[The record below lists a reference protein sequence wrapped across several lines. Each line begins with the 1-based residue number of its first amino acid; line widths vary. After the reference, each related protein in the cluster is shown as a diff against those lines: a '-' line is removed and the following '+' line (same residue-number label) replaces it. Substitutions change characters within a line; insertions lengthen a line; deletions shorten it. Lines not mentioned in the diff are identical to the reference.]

1 MRKEKETRQIREVQ
15 LSYSSNRENLLKDPI
30 SSSKSAYEYLIKA
43 FNENTIGLQEEFI
56 ALLLNRANKPI
67 GAIKLHKGGL
77 DSTIVDVRLLMA
89 AALKS
94 ATQGIILAH
103 NHPSGELKPS
113 QADRNLTTKIK
124 DACKILN
131 IALLD
136 HVIVSPFGNYM
147 SFADDGLI

>member
-1 MRKEKETRQIREVQ
+1 MKTVKDNTTIREVQ
-15 LSYSSNRENLLKDPI
+15 ISYSSSKENHLKDPI
-30 SSSKSAYEYLIKA
+30 ISSKKAFEYLIKA

-94 ATQGIILAH
+94 ATNGIILAH

-113 QADRNLTTKIK
+113 QADKTITNKIK
-124 DACKILN
+124 EACKILD
-131 IALLD
+131 ITLLD
-136 HVIVSPFGNYM
+136 HVIVSPFNEYM
-147 SFADDGLI
+147 SFADEGLI